1 MAYSPHPLTSPF
13 LYNMYHKFCNF
24 TIDTKSLFYYGYLRQ
39 DIGKNKLDAL
49 QSDYILYE
57 DKEYRKRLVFTE
69 EEQARLVDIRF
80 LFKDARENEKLADDI
95 NWALSG
101 DYDPRVDTFKK
112 DYDPEANGY
121 FFVMAN
127 SEDNKKQFYYADRF
141 STSVYENVW
150 RDEIASVVPVLDIKA
165 SDE

>member
-1 MAYSPHPLTSPF
+1 MGTCGRILA
-13 LYNMYHKFCNF
+13 
-24 TIDTKSLFYYGYLRQ
+24 
-39 DIGKNKLDAL
+39 KNKLDAL

-80 LFKDARENEKLADDI
+80 LFKEARENEKLADDI

>member
-1 MAYSPHPLTSPF
+1 MDLLPDTHDMFRVTKNGKPTSPV
-13 LYNMYHKFCNF
+13 
-24 TIDTKSLFYYGYLRQ
+24 IER
-39 DIGKNKLDAL
+39 
-49 QSDYILYE
+49 
-57 DKEYRKRLVFTE
+57 
-69 EEQARLVDIRF
+69 
-80 LFKDARENEKLADDI
+80 